1 MIYFWYRWYHQ
12 QEVSSLFGE
21 DFDDFS
27 FHDEDDD
34 DIESHET
41 KVLNDSDMT
50 SLFAIDQGLKM
61 MIT

>member
-1 MIYFWYRWYHQ
+1 MI
-12 QEVSSLFGE
+12 
-21 DFDDFS
+21 FS

>member
-1 MIYFWYRWYHQ
+1 M
-12 QEVSSLFGE
+12 FGE

-34 DIESHET
+34 DIGSHET